1 MSPGGVPPSFGKAPP
16 LPRWPLLDEAE
27 LAEELDG
34 PLDPG
39 RRGIKGLIVVG
50 IVAALVAVAI
60 AIWTRP
66 REEPLAPPTPVAGSS
81 VAPSPAQSAAAGE
94 VTVYVTGKVKRPG
107 VIALPLGSRVVDA
120 IMAAGGLKK
129 GAEPGG
135 INLARRV
142 IDGEQ
147 IAVGEPGMAAPPPGV
162 AESGVVSLNSAT
174 VDQLDELPGVGE
186 VLAQRIVEFRDAN
199 GGFQSIEQLR
209 EVEGIGEAKFADLK
223 DQVTL

>member
-1 MSPGGVPPSFGKAPP
+1 M
-16 LPRWPLLDEAE
+16 PRWPLLDEDE
-27 LAEELDG
+27 LADDLDG

-50 IVAALVAVAI
+50 VVAALVAVAI

-81 VAPSPAQSAAAGE
+81 VAPSPAQSAAVAE
-94 VTVYVTGKVKRPG
+94 VTVYVSGKVKRPG

-120 IMAAGGLKK
+120 IMAAGGLRQ
-129 GAEPGG
+129 GAQPGG
-135 INLARRV
+135 LNLARRV

-147 IAVGEPGMAAPPPGV
+147 IAVGEPGVAAPPPGV
-162 AESGVVSLNSAT
+162 TESGVVSLNTAT
-174 VDQLDELPGVGE
+174 VDQLDRLPGVGE
-186 VLAQRIVEFRDAN
+186 VLAQRIVEYRDTN

>member
-1 MSPGGVPPSFGKAPP
+1 MA
-16 LPRWPLLDEAE
+16 DE
-27 LAEELDG
+27 LNG

-39 RRGIKGLIVVG
+39 RRGIKGLILVG

-66 REEPLAPPTPVAGSS
+66 REEPLAPPAPVAGAS
-81 VAPSPAQSAAAGE
+81 VAPSPVRSAAAAE

-135 INLARRV
+135 LNLARRV

-147 IAVGEPGMAAPPPGV
+147 IAVGDPAAAAAPPPAV

-174 VDQLDELPGVGE
+174 VDQLDQLPGVGE
-186 VLAQRIVEFRDAN
+186 VLAQRIVEYRDTN

>member
-1 MSPGGVPPSFGKAPP
+1 MPK
-16 LPRWPLLDEAE
+16 WPLLDEDE
-27 LAEELDG
+27 LADDLDG

-50 IVAALVAVAI
+50 VVAALVAVAI

-66 REEPLAPPTPVAGSS
+66 REEPLTPPTPVAGSS
-81 VAPSPAQSAAAGE
+81 VAPSPVQTAAAAE

-120 IMAAGGLKK
+120 IMAAGGLKR

-135 INLARRV
+135 LNLARRV

-147 IAVGEPGMAAPPPGV
+147 IAVGEPGAAALPPGV
-162 AESGVVSLNSAT
+162 TESGVVSLNSAT
-174 VDQLDELPGVGE
+174 VEQLDQLPGVGE
-186 VLAQRIVEFRDAN
+186 VLAQRIVEYRDTN

-209 EVEGIGEAKFADLK
+209 EVEGIGDAKFADLK

>member
-1 MSPGGVPPSFGKAPP
+1 M
-16 LPRWPLLDEAE
+16 
-27 LAEELDG
+27 
-34 PLDPG
+34 
-39 RRGIKGLIVVG
+39 VG

-66 REEPLAPPTPVAGSS
+66 REEPLAPPAPVAGSS
-81 VAPSPAQSAAAGE
+81 VAPSPSKSAPAGE
-94 VTVYVTGKVKRPG
+94 VTIYVTGKVRRPG

-120 IMAAGGLKK
+120 IMAAGGLKQ
-129 GAEPGG
+129 GADPGG
-135 INLARRV
+135 LNLARRV

-147 IAVGEPGMAAPPPGV
+147 IAVGEPGSAAPPSAV
-162 AESGVVSLNSAT
+162 TESGVVSLNSAT
-174 VDQLDELPGVGE
+174 ADQLDQLPGVGE
-186 VLAQRIVEFRDAN
+186 VLAQRIVEYRDTN